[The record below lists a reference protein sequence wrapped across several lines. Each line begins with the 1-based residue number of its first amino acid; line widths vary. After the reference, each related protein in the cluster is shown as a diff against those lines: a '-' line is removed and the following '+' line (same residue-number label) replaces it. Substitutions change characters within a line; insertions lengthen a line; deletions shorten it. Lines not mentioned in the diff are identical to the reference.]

1 MESNEQQPQVQQTA
15 FTEAPP
21 ASGSKEPQKHSGL
34 GIAATVLGI
43 LAVILAM
50 TGFGMAISN
59 QEMLSTF
66 NPDLADPQ
74 NLTAEEQQ
82 VVMVFGLIGLCFLGG
97 GLLTLL
103 GLIMGLIGMFNKQRK
118 KLFPIL
124 GTVLSA
130 LPLVLYLFYTM
141 LGASIG

>member
-1 MESNEQQPQVQQTA
+1 MESNEQQPQEQQTA
-15 FTEAPP
+15 FTETPP
-21 ASGSKEPQKHSGL
+21 APGLSEPQKHSGL